1 MTVRL
6 NIDLPDDI
14 SAFVDAQSAEGSPA
28 DYIRRLIEEDM
39 MQAEVMSSLL
49 RGLNQA
55 RRGEVVPPSVLDE
68 IIAELE
74 AAPKE

>member
-39 MQAEVMSSLL
+39 MQAEVMSGLL
-49 RGLNQA
+49 RGLGEA
-55 RRGEVVPPSVLDE
+55 ERGEFVPSSVVDE
-68 IIAELE
+68 IIAELQ
-74 AAPKE
+74 A